1 MKIIDMHC
9 DTLGGAYRN
18 PDEFNLFANESDI
31 DFQKMQKG
39 DYMAQFF
46 AMYLPP
52 RAQAKERGHELPP
65 DDEMIN
71 TMQSALLREIGKHSE
86 MIGFAR
92 NYTDLMNNNKAG
104 KMSAFLTIED
114 GRPVEGSF
122 EQLQH
127 FYDMGVRLISFTW
140 NYANCFGFPN
150 SLDAA
155 VMNKGLTE
163 FGCEAVEWMNAKGM
177 LVDVSHLSDGGF
189 FDVARLSK
197 KPFVASHSN
206 CRALSGHQR
215 NLTDEMIPLLAKSGG
230 ISGINFCSN
239 FLSEDISSKDSLIS
253 DMVRHIKHFVKLGGI
268 ECVGLGSDF
277 DGITSKLEVKDASM
291 MPIIFDAL
299 SKAGFSEGQIEKIA
313 FGNALR
319 VIKDVL
325 K

>member
-9 DTLGGAYRN
+9 DTLGGAYRK
-18 PDEFNLFANESDI
+18 PEEFNLFANESNI

-65 DDEMIN
+65 DNEMIN
-71 TMQSALLREIGKHSE
+71 TMQSALLHEIGKHSE

-215 NLTDEMIPLLAKSGG
+215 NLTDEMIPLLAKAGG
-230 ISGINFCSN
+230 VSGINFCSN

-253 DMVRHIKHFVKLGGI
+253 DMLRHIKHFVKLGGI

-277 DGITSKLEVKDASM
+277 DGITSNLEVKNASM